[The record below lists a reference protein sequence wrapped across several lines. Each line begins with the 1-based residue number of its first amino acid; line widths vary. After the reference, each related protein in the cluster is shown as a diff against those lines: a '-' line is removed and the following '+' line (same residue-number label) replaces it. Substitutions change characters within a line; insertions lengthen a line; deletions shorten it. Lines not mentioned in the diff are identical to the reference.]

1 MGSRADDKLKE
12 IEELRASLGN
22 KLEAIEQKFPIA
34 GLGKKVAGIVAGSSV
49 GGSALA
55 FGLRRVRKG
64 RRKGRRKQK
73 DIAAIPTAPV
83 TVNVIPKGAAWIA
96 AAGVAAW
103 AGAKLYESIKRSR
116 NGSASDV
123 FRPAVVKPMPES
135 GRQSG
140 LGN

>member
-12 IEELRASLGN
+12 IEELRDGLGR
-22 KLEAIEQKFPIA
+22 KLEAIEQRFPMA
-34 GLGKKVAGIVAGSSV
+34 GLGKKVAGLVAGGSV
-49 GGSALA
+49 GGSVLA
-55 FGLRRVRKG
+55 FMFRRARRGRK
-64 RRKGRRKQK
+64 KAKS
-73 DIAAIPTAPV
+73 AAATSTAPAV

-103 AGAKLYESIKRSR
+103 AGARLYESIKRSR
-116 NGSASDV
+116 GDAAGDG

>member
-12 IEELRASLGN
+12 IEELRDGLGR
-22 KLEAIEQKFPIA
+22 KLEAIEQRFPMA
-34 GLGKKVAGIVAGSSV
+34 GLGKKVAGLVAGGSV

-55 FGLRRVRKG
+55 FLFRRARRNRK
-64 RRKGRRKQK
+64 RAKP
-73 DIAAIPTAPV
+73 AAAMPTAPV
-83 TVNVIPKGAAWIA
+83 TVNVIPKGAAWVA

-103 AGAKLYESIKRSR
+103 AGARLYESIKRSR
-116 NGSASDV
+116 GDAAGDG

>member
-22 KLEAIEQKFPIA
+22 KLEAIEAKFPLA
-34 GLGKKVAGIVAGSSV
+34 GYGKKVAGIVAGSSV

-55 FGLRRVRKG
+55 FAFRRARKG
-64 RRKGRRKQK
+64 RKGRRKQK
-73 DIAAIPTAPV
+73 DVAAMPVAPV

-103 AGAKLYESIKRSR
+103 AGVKLYESIKRSR
-116 NGSASDV
+116 NGAAEDG
-123 FRPAVVKPMPES
+123 FRPAVVKPMPE

>member
-34 GLGKKVAGIVAGSSV
+34 GWGKKIAGIAAGSSV

-55 FGLRRVRKG
+55 FAFRRSRRGRKN
-64 RRKGRRKQK
+64 KKQRG
-73 DIAAIPTAPV
+73 APVMPQAAPV

-116 NGSASDV
+116 NGAAGDG
-123 FRPAVVKPMPES
+123 FRPAVVRPMPES

-140 LGN
+140 IGN

>member
-12 IEELRASLGN
+12 IDELRASLGN

-34 GLGKKVAGIVAGSSV
+34 GMGKKVAGIVAGSSV

-55 FGLRRVRKG
+55 FALRRMRRGRKT
-64 RRKGRRKQK
+64 KKQK
-73 DIAAIPTAPV
+73 GMPAVPTSPV

-116 NGSASDV
+116 NGAAGDG

>member
-22 KLEAIEQKFPIA
+22 KLEAIEQKFPFA
-34 GLGKKVAGIVAGSSV
+34 GYGKKVAGIVAGSSV

-55 FGLRRVRKG
+55 FALRRMRKG
-64 RRKGRRKQK
+64 RKKQK
-73 DIAAIPTAPV
+73 GGASAVPTAPV

-116 NGSASDV
+116 NGAAEDG

>member
-22 KLEAIEQKFPIA
+22 KLEAIEQKFPIT
-34 GLGKKVAGIVAGSSV
+34 GMGKKVAGIVAGSSV

-55 FGLRRVRKG
+55 FALRRARKG
-64 RRKGRRKQK
+64 RRGRKKQK
-73 DIAAIPTAPV
+73 GAPALPTAPV

-103 AGAKLYESIKRSR
+103 AGAKLYESIKRAR
-116 NGSASDV
+116 NGAADDG

>member
-34 GLGKKVAGIVAGSSV
+34 GWGKKIAGIAAGSSV

-55 FGLRRVRKG
+55 FAFRRRRRGRKIKPL
-64 RRKGRRKQK
+64 KG
-73 DIAAIPTAPV
+73 APVMPTAPV

-116 NGSASDV
+116 NGAADDG